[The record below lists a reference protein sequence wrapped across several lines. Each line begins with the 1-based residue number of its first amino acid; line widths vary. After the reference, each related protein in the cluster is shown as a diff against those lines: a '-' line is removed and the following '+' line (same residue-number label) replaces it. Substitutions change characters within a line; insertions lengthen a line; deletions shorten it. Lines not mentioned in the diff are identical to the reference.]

1 MADVGY
7 IKLYRKIWEND
18 FLTDGERFN
27 RMSAWLWLLTHVNY
41 KDGTFMKNG
50 RLQHVQRGQMFT
62 SIRFLAAIWGWDRKT
77 VARYL
82 GIMEME
88 KMITVTGTQ
97 NGTLIT
103 IRNYSKYQASDD
115 SDVSEGATD
124 GATEWTADS
133 ATQAPT
139 ERTTTKEEY
148 KKNTKK
154 KKKETGGR
162 QVIE

>member
-1 MADVGY
+1 MADIGY
-7 IKLYRKIWEND
+7 IKLYRKIWDNE
-18 FLTDGERFN
+18 FLTDGERFT

-41 KDGTFMKNG
+41 KDGSFMKNG
-50 RLQHVQRGQMFT
+50 RIQHVQRGQMFT
-62 SIRFLAAIWGWDRKT
+62 SIRYLAAIWGWDRKT

-82 GIMEME
+82 GIMETE

-115 SDVSEGATD
+115 SEDFEGATESPPNSP
-124 GATEWTADS
+124 GEGTTEG
-133 ATQAPT
+133 
-139 ERTTTKEEY
+139 TTTKECI
-148 KKNTKK
+148 KNVKRNQ
-154 KKKETGGR
+154 KKETRGG

>member
-7 IKLYRKIWEND
+7 IKLYRKIWDND
-18 FLTDGERFN
+18 FLTDGERFT

-41 KDGTFMKNG
+41 KEGSFMKNG

-62 SIRFLAAIWGWDRKT
+62 SIRYLAAIWGWDRKT
-77 VARYL
+77 VSRFL
-82 GIMEME
+82 GIMETE

-103 IRNYSKYQASDD
+103 VRNYSKYQASDD
-115 SDVSEGATD
+115 SEDFEGATE
-124 GATEWTADS
+124 GATERTTDS
-133 ATQAPT
+133 PTHAPT
-139 ERTTTKEEY
+139 ERATTKEEY
-148 KKNTKK
+148 KKNIKK
-154 KKKETGGR
+154 IKKETRGG

>member
-7 IKLYRKIWEND
+7 IKLYRRIWEND
-18 FLTDGERFN
+18 FLSDGERFT
-27 RMSAWLWLLTHVNY
+27 RMSAWLWLLTHANY

-62 SIRFLAAIWGWDRKT
+62 SIRYLSAIWGWDRKT

-82 GIMEME
+82 GIMETE

-103 IRNYSKYQASDD
+103 IRNYSKYQDPDD
-115 SDVSEGATD
+115 SETSEGTTEWATD
-124 GATEWTADS
+124 WTTDSTTHASTEGA
-133 ATQAPT
+133 
-139 ERTTTKEEY
+139 TTKEEY

-154 KKKETGGR
+154 KKKETAGG